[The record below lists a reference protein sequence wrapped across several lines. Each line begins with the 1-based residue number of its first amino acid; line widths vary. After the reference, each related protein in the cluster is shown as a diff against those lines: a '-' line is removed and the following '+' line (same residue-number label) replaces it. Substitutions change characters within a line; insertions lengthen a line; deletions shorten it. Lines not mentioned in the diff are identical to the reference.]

1 MISRINNILRLL
13 PVAVLAVACSAEG
26 DDTGYEFAPNMYH
39 SVGYESLTQITD
51 EDEGWLVDSDDR
63 DPYGEYFNSNPL
75 NPHGMT
81 MREPA
86 PNSVK
91 RDRFLPYRYDKDS
104 LQSAAENSQNPLT
117 VTPAVLQDGKALYA
131 KFCQHCHGASGEGDG
146 AVAEIFAGI
155 ANLKSAAVVGA
166 SEGHIFHVITHGK
179 GRMAPHASQINIED
193 RWKISAYVKELQK

>member
-1 MISRINNILRLL
+1 MISRMQNIIKIL
-13 PVAVLAVACSAEG
+13 PLAVLAMACSAEG
-26 DDTGYEFAPNMYH
+26 DDTGYEYAPNMYH
-39 SVGYESLTQITD
+39 SVSYEALTQITD

-63 DPYGEYFNSNPL
+63 DPYGEFFNSNPL

-91 RDRFLPYRYDKDS
+91 RGKYLPYRFEKDS
-104 LQSAAENSQNPLT
+104 LEAAAQNSKNPLT
-117 VTPAVLQDGKALYA
+117 ITPAVIQDGKALYA
-131 KFCQHCHGASGEGDG
+131 TFCEHCHGANGEGNG

-155 ANLKSAAVVGA
+155 ANLNSAAIKNV
-166 SEGHIFHVITHGK
+166 SEGHIFHVITQGK